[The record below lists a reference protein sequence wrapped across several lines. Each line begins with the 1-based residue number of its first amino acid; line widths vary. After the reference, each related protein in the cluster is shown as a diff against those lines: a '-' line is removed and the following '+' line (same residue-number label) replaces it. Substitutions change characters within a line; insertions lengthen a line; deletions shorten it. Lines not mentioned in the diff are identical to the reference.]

1 MACSQGLGLDSV
13 QKRWAENIQCTA
25 YILGHSNDTEKQR
38 KQKWTWG
45 QNQSDDRKW
54 PENIGNVQAQTKTK
68 VTTENWPRNTGNMQ
82 AHTKTKTMTE
92 NWPKNKGNVQPL
104 TKTKTTTEI
113 GLKTHETCRPKQKLK
128 WQQKTGPKAGETCR
142 PKQKPKWRQKTGLKT
157 GNVQAQ
163 TKTKAMTEKRPQNRK
178 HANIYTCRF
187 YLVDLPIFL

>member
-1 MACSQGLGLDSV
+1 MNLRPKPKWWQKMAWKHRQC
-13 QKRWAENIQCTA
+13 ATEN
-25 YILGHSNDTEKQR
+25 
-38 KQKWTWG
+38 
-45 QNQSDDRKW
+45 W
-54 PENIGNVQAQTKTK
+54 PKNIGNV
-68 VTTENWPRNTGNMQ
+68 Q

-92 NWPKNKGNVQPL
+92 NWPENKGNVQAL

-113 GLKTHETCRPKQKLK
+113 GLKTQETCRPKQKLK
-128 WQQKTGPKAGETCR
+128 WQQKTGPKAGETFR

-187 YLVDLPIFL
+187 YLVGLPIFLQKTVYVSYPLREQVHWTGALTYCCKTVESTHKGVN